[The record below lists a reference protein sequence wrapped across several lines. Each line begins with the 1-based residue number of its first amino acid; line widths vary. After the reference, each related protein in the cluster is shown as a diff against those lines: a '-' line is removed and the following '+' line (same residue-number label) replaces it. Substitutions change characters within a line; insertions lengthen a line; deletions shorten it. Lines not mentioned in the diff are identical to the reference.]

1 MRGKL
6 RAGAG
11 TVGFFAFQDIITAVI
26 GIVIFIALLLSLF
39 IGTESD
45 AIRKK
50 RIAAQATPDQIHEL
64 SALLVEIQ
72 QMQSALA
79 ATLSLPVG
87 TPEAELIQLQD
98 WLQTLSAQIENIR
111 KNTPVSTDLTKKF
124 ELDLK
129 ALEINLS
136 VQQARLDKLN
146 NEANRISKI
155 NENIQNKIL
164 ELQKSILE
172 EEKKINDIWLIPD
185 ESITTKRP
193 LLVTVSSEAMELR
206 SLDGILKQTKGNL
219 KELLQDFNS
228 LEFYVVFYLKPSA
241 FPKWEETLKETRN
254 LGFEVGYEPIGEDQN
269 ITFGKS
275 KS

>member
-6 RAGAG
+6 RAGGG

-87 TPEAELIQLQD
+87 APEAELIQLQD

-136 VQQARLDKLN
+136 VQQARLEKLN
-146 NEANRISKI
+146 NEANTISNI

-193 LLVTVSSEAMELR
+193 LLVTISSEAMELR

-241 FPKWEETLKETRN
+241 FPRGEEILDETKK
-254 LGFEVGYEPIGEDQN
+254 LGFDVGYEPIREDQN
-269 ITFGKS
+269 INFGKS
-275 KS
+275 IL

>member
-6 RAGAG
+6 RAGGG

-64 SALLVEIQ
+64 SALLVKIQ

-87 TPEAELIQLQD
+87 APEAELIQLQD
-98 WLQTLSAQIENIR
+98 WLQTLLAQIESVR

-136 VQQARLDKLN
+136 VQQARLEKLT
-146 NEANRISKI
+146 NEVNTISNI

-164 ELQKSILE
+164 ELHKAILE

-206 SLDGILKQTKGNL
+206 SLNGILKQTKGNL

-241 FPKWEETLKETRN
+241 FPRGEEIL
-254 LGFEVGYEPIGEDQN
+254 D
-269 ITFGKS
+269 
-275 KS
+275 

>member
-6 RAGAG
+6 RAGGG

-64 SALLVEIQ
+64 SALLAEIQ

-79 ATLSLPVG
+79 TILSLPVG
-87 TPEAELIQLQD
+87 APEAELVQLQD

-146 NEANRISKI
+146 NEAIRATEIDLGRRK
-155 NENIQNKIL
+155 EN
-164 ELQKSILE
+164 
-172 EEKKINDIWLIPD
+172 
-185 ESITTKRP
+185 
-193 LLVTVSSEAMELR
+193 
-206 SLDGILKQTKGNL
+206 
-219 KELLQDFNS
+219 
-228 LEFYVVFYLKPSA
+228 
-241 FPKWEETLKETRN
+241 
-254 LGFEVGYEPIGEDQN
+254 
-269 ITFGKS
+269 
-275 KS
+275 

>member
-1 MRGKL
+1 MIP
-6 RAGAG
+6 
-11 TVGFFAFQDIITAVI
+11 VDPPD
-26 GIVIFIALLLSLF
+26 VIFIALLLSLF

-64 SALLVEIQ
+64 SALLVKIQ

-87 TPEAELIQLQD
+87 APEAELIQLQD
-98 WLQTLSAQIENIR
+98 WLQTLSAQIESVR

-136 VQQARLDKLN
+136 VQQARLEKLT
-146 NEANRISKI
+146 NEVNTISNI

-164 ELQKSILE
+164 ELQKAILE
-172 EEKKINDIWLIPD
+172 GEKKINDIWLIPD

-241 FPKWEETLKETRN
+241 FPRGEEILDETKK
-254 LGFEVGYEPIGEDQN
+254 LGFEVGYEPIREDQN
-269 ITFGKS
+269 INFGKS
-275 KS
+275 IL

>member
-6 RAGAG
+6 RAGGG

-64 SALLVEIQ
+64 SALLVKIQ

-87 TPEAELIQLQD
+87 APEAELIQLQD
-98 WLQTLSAQIENIR
+98 WLQTLSAQIESVR

-136 VQQARLDKLN
+136 VQQARLEKLN
-146 NEANRISKI
+146 NEVNTISNI

-164 ELQKSILE
+164 ELQKAILE

-241 FPKWEETLKETRN
+241 FPRGEEILDETKK
-254 LGFEVGYEPIGEDQN
+254 LGFEVGYEPIREDQN
-269 ITFGKS
+269 INFGKS
-275 KS
+275 IL

>member
-6 RAGAG
+6 RAGGG

-64 SALLVEIQ
+64 SALLAEIQ

-79 ATLSLPVG
+79 TILSLPVG
-87 TPEAELIQLQD
+87 APEAELVQLQD

-164 ELQKSILE
+164 ELQKLILE

-193 LLVTVSSEAMELR
+193 LLVTISSEAMELK
-206 SLDGILKQTKGNL
+206 SLDGILKQSKGNL

-241 FPKWEETLKETRN
+241 FPRWEEILDETKN
-254 LGFEVGYEPIGEDQN
+254 LGFEVGYEPIREDQN
-269 ITFGKS
+269 INFGES
-275 KS
+275 KL

>member
-6 RAGAG
+6 RAGGG

-64 SALLVEIQ
+64 SALLVKIQ

-87 TPEAELIQLQD
+87 APEAELIQLQD
-98 WLQTLSAQIENIR
+98 WLQTLSAQIESVR

-136 VQQARLDKLN
+136 VQQARLEKLT
-146 NEANRISKI
+146 NEVNTISNI

-164 ELQKSILE
+164 ELQKAILE

-241 FPKWEETLKETRN
+241 FPRWEEILDETKN
-254 LGFEVGYEPIGEDQN
+254 LGFEVGYEPIREDQN
-269 ITFGKS
+269 INFGKS
-275 KS
+275 KL

>member
-6 RAGAG
+6 RAGGG

-64 SALLVEIQ
+64 SALLVKIQ

-87 TPEAELIQLQD
+87 APEAELIQLQD

-129 ALEINLS
+129 ALEMNLA
-136 VQQARLDKLN
+136 VQQARLEKLN
-146 NEANRISKI
+146 NEVNTISNI

-164 ELQKSILE
+164 ELQKAILE

-241 FPKWEETLKETRN
+241 FPRGEEILDETKK
-254 LGFEVGYEPIGEDQN
+254 LGFEVGYEPIREDQN
-269 ITFGKS
+269 INFGKS
-275 KS
+275 IL

>member
-6 RAGAG
+6 RAGGG

-64 SALLVEIQ
+64 SALLAEIQ

-79 ATLSLPVG
+79 TILSLPVG
-87 TPEAELIQLQD
+87 APEAELVQLQD
-98 WLQTLSAQIENIR
+98 WLQTLSAQIENTR
-111 KNTPVSTDLTKKF
+111 KNTPDSTDLTKKF

-193 LLVTVSSEAMELR
+193 LLVTISSEAMELR
-206 SLDGILKQTKGNL
+206 SLDGILNQSKGNL

-241 FPKWEETLKETRN
+241 FPRWEEILDETKN
-254 LGFEVGYEPIGEDQN
+254 LGFEVGYEPIREDQN
-269 ITFGKS
+269 INFGES
-275 KS
+275 KL

>member
-6 RAGAG
+6 RAGGG

-64 SALLVEIQ
+64 SALLVEIHQ
-72 QMQSALA
+72 KQSDLA
-79 ATLSLPVG
+79 ATLSLPIG
-87 TPEAELIQLQD
+87 APEAELTQLQE

-129 ALEINLS
+129 ALEINLA
-136 VQQARLDKLN
+136 VQKARLEKIG
-146 NEANRISKI
+146 NEANTISNI

-164 ELQKSILE
+164 ELQKAILE
-172 EEKKINDIWLIPD
+172 EENKINDIWLIPD

-193 LLVTVSSEAMELR
+193 LLVTISSEAMELR
-206 SLDGILKQTKGNL
+206 SLDGILKQSKGNL
-219 KELLQDFNS
+219 KELLQDFSS
-228 LEFYVVFYLKPSA
+228 LEFYAVFYLKPSA
-241 FPKWEETLKETRN
+241 FPRWEEILDETKN
-254 LGFEVGYEPIGEDQN
+254 LGFEVGYEPIREDQN
-269 ITFGKS
+269 INFGKS
-275 KS
+275 KL

>member
-6 RAGAG
+6 RAGG
-11 TVGFFAFQDIITAVI
+11 VTVGFFAFQDIITAVI

-64 SALLVEIQ
+64 STLLVEIQ

-87 TPEAELIQLQD
+87 APEAELIQLQD

-129 ALEINLS
+129 ALEMNLA
-136 VQQARLDKLN
+136 VQQARLEKLN
-146 NEANRISKI
+146 NEANTISNI

-254 LGFEVGYEPIGEDQN
+254 LGFEVGYEPIREDQN

>member
-6 RAGAG
+6 RAGGG

-64 SALLVEIQ
+64 SALLVKIQ

-87 TPEAELIQLQD
+87 APEAELIQLQD
-98 WLQTLSAQIENIR
+98 WLQTFSAQIESVR

-136 VQQARLDKLN
+136 VQQARLEKLT
-146 NEANRISKI
+146 NEVNTISNI

-164 ELQKSILE
+164 ELQKAILE

-219 KELLQDFNS
+219 KELLQDFNY

-241 FPKWEETLKETRN
+241 FPRGEEILDETKK
-254 LGFEVGYEPIGEDQN
+254 LGFEVGYEPIREDQN
-269 ITFGKS
+269 INFGKS
-275 KS
+275 IL

>member
-6 RAGAG
+6 RAGGG

-64 SALLVEIQ
+64 SALLAEIQ

-79 ATLSLPVG
+79 TILSLPVG
-87 TPEAELIQLQD
+87 APEAELVQLQD

-164 ELQKSILE
+164 ELQKLILE

-193 LLVTVSSEAMELR
+193 LLVTISSEAMELK
-206 SLDGILKQTKGNL
+206 SLDGILKQSKGNL

-241 FPKWEETLKETRN
+241 FPRWEEILDETKN
-254 LGFEVGYEPIGEDQN
+254 LGFEVGYEPIREDQN
-269 ITFGKS
+269 INFGKS
-275 KS
+275 KL

>member
-6 RAGAG
+6 RAGGG

-64 SALLVEIQ
+64 SALLAEIQ
-72 QMQSALA
+72 LMQSALA
-79 ATLSLPVG
+79 TILSLPVG
-87 TPEAELIQLQD
+87 APEAELVQLQD

-164 ELQKSILE
+164 ELQKLILE

-193 LLVTVSSEAMELR
+193 LLVTISSEAMELK
-206 SLDGILKQTKGNL
+206 SLDGILKQSKGNL

-241 FPKWEETLKETRN
+241 FPRWEEILDETKN
-254 LGFEVGYEPIGEDQN
+254 LGFEVGYEPIREDQN
-269 ITFGKS
+269 INFGES
-275 KS
+275 KL

>member
-1 MRGKL
+1 M
-6 RAGAG
+6 
-11 TVGFFAFQDIITAVI
+11 
-26 GIVIFIALLLSLF
+26 IFIALLLSLF

-64 SALLVEIQ
+64 SALLAEIQ

-79 ATLSLPVG
+79 TILSLPVG
-87 TPEAELIQLQD
+87 APEAELVQLQD

-164 ELQKSILE
+164 ELQKLILE

-193 LLVTVSSEAMELR
+193 LLVTISSEAMELK
-206 SLDGILKQTKGNL
+206 SLDGILKQSKGNL

-241 FPKWEETLKETRN
+241 FPRWEEILDETKN
-254 LGFEVGYEPIGEDQN
+254 LGFEVGYEPIREDQN
-269 ITFGKS
+269 INFGES
-275 KS
+275 KL